1 MALFNF
7 CSCFSESSDSES
19 SRFVCNGDVC
29 VLRDPKSSTDINIK
43 KKNKQKRSFRIQFS
57 QISLGAKFPR

>member
-7 CSCFSESSDSES
+7 CSCFSESSDSKS
-19 SRFVCNGDVC
+19 SRFVCNGDIC
-29 VLRDPKSSTDINIK
+29 VLRDPNINFK

-57 QISLGAKFPR
+57 QISLCAKFSR

>member
-7 CSCFSESSDSES
+7 CSCFSESPDSES
-19 SRFVCNGDVC
+19 SKFVCNGDVC
-29 VLRDPKSSTDINIK
+29 VLRDPKSSTDINFK

-57 QISLGAKFPR
+57 QISLCAKFSR